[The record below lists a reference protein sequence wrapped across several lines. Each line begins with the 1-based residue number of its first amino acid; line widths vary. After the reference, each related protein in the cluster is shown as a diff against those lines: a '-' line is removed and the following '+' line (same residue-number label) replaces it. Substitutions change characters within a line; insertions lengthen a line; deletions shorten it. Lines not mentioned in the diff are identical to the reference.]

1 MCLCGLD
8 GESAVQGPPRFLVWR
23 TGQMV
28 VPPEEMK
35 PVGGEAGVEKE
46 GFCQEHA
53 QHGVGAVL
61 MVGECRNE

>member
-1 MCLCGLD
+1 
-8 GESAVQGPPRFLVWR
+8 
-23 TGQMV
+23 MV

-35 PVGGEAGVEKE
+35 PAGGEAGVEKE